1 VLSKP
6 DVTATDCAQT
16 TFFVP
21 PPSGG
26 VFRFCGTS
34 EAAPQAAA
42 VAALEMQAAPSATA
56 EQVMNVQKD
65 TASRA
70 VGLTTLAQGAG
81 MVNALAAVNAVKRV
95 GRAPTVVTGAAAGI
109 TTTAARL
116 AGSINPQAFNAA
128 YRFQYGRTT
137 EYGAATPIVP
147 VGFGLAPVAAVG
159 VLGGLAP
166 GSTYHFRL
174 LALHNGVTVA
184 AGADQVF
191 RTVAVPR
198 PPARMAVAATR
209 RQHLSSK
216 AVVLRLTCSQP
227 CSGQVTARL
236 KIRGRRGT
244 IRLKAVRVSL
254 AAGQTKRVKVR
265 LSRSAV
271 AAVRGALR
279 RHKRVTASVSARLK
293 SGTAVKTLRKTI
305 VIIR

>member
-1 VLSKP
+1 
-6 DVTATDCAQT
+6 
-16 TFFVP
+16 
-21 PPSGG
+21 
-26 VFRFCGTS
+26 
-34 EAAPQAAA
+34 
-42 VAALEMQAAPSATA
+42 
-56 EQVMNVQKD
+56 
-65 TASRA
+65 
-70 VGLTTLAQGAG
+70 
-81 MVNALAAVNAVKRV
+81 
-95 GRAPTVVTGAAAGI
+95 
-109 TTTAARL
+109 
-116 AGSINPQAFNAA
+116 
-128 YRFQYGRTT
+128 
-137 EYGAATPIVP
+137 
-147 VGFGLAPVAAVG
+147 
-159 VLGGLAP
+159 
-166 GSTYHFRL
+166 
-174 LALHNGVTVA
+174 
-184 AGADQVF
+184 
-191 RTVAVPR
+191 
-198 PPARMAVAATR
+198 MAVAATR